1 MRSRIYKSKDGWRW
15 SLSASNGNVLADSG
29 QGYSRKIDCVRGL
42 ERVTSGSLL
51 QMVKNDLQL
60 LIIRINEAQAG
71 HA

>member
-1 MRSRIYKSKDGWRW
+1 MKTRIYKSKDGWRW
-15 SLSASNGNVLADSG
+15 SVADRSNGKILADSG

-60 LIIRINEAQAG
+60 LIIRINEAQGA
-71 HA
+71 